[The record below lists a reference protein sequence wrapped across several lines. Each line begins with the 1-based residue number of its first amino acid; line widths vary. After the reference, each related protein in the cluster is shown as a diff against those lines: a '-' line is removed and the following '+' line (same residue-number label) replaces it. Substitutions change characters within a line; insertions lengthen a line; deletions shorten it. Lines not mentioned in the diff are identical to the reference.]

1 VRRRQGP
8 LGVLLACSRPLS
20 QLYESLF
27 ETPRGK
33 GLLMLNALVFLYATN
48 WSVVKMGGNLLDPET
63 FAGLRFGVAAL
74 PFLPWL
80 ASGLRDAKVRSQ
92 GVELA
97 FWSYLAYQAQAI
109 SLADTAASKAAFLST
124 VTVLAVPLLSSL
136 DGRRIQQR
144 TILAAV
150 GAFTG
155 VTLLE
160 SGGCGTFCAGDLWAL
175 ASAFLFAIQIY
186 RTETHARGLPKES
199 QMPMM
204 SIIMVSL
211 AGLSAASAVGAHPH
225 ESLELAEHLG
235 SLPATLAAANLPL
248 PMLAGAVAYTGLATT
263 ALTIWLELAAL
274 KDVEASDCAIIY
286 SLEPLLG
293 AGVAWW
299 SLGERWGLLGWV
311 GAALIVASTLS
322 AQLGRA
328 EPAETT

>member
-1 VRRRQGP
+1 MVSLHRSAPPPTLTRPTTGWARGP

-155 VTLLE
+155 
-160 SGGCGTFCAGDLWAL
+160 
-175 ASAFLFAIQIY
+175 IY